1 MTHFDCRSPDI
12 KKRARTG
19 VRARISLLATREILL
34 QRAVAGAGRT
44 GGVGADHT
52 GLIGVETTLSGSAA
66 AARVGRN
73 RVAHRRRRRG
83 VAGKRE
89 DVSALGAAG
98 KNAVHAVG

>member
-34 QRAVAGAGRT
+34 QRAVARAGRA

-66 AARVGRN
+66 AARIGRD
-73 RVAHRRRRRG
+73 RVANRRRRLG
-83 VAGKRE
+83 VAGERE
-89 DVSALGAAG
+89 NISALGTG
-98 KNAVHAVG
+98 RENAVD